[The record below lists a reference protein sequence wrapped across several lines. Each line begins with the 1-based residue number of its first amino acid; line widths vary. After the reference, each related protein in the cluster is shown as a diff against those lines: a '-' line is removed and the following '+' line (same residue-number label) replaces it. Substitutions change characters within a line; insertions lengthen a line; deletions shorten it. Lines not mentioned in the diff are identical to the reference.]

1 MRFLLEPTRRTIVLA
16 LGAMLFPLFLQLGSR
31 GLNEPDE
38 GRYAEMGREMLVTG
52 DWLVPRLN
60 GVPHYAKPP
69 WIYWCV
75 AVGLRVAGIHEWG
88 ARLPSAL
95 AASATVLLVFML
107 GRRMAGARAGLF
119 SAAVLSTMLLFFAG
133 GRLITPDMMLT
144 ALVTLALGCFWRWR
158 EIVHGNAA
166 PHGAGRFWRLGFY
179 LALAFAFLNKG
190 PVGLAIAGLTI
201 LGFCAATRDFRALRK
216 MNLLRGLVLLAFIA
230 LPWFLLMIWLN
241 PDLADF
247 YLRGEIRDRVLSGR
261 GRAKAWYYFL
271 IILPIACWPWTFLAF
286 PAARRHWTRWR
297 TGGEGSAASA
307 FLLSWVLLPFAMFT
321 LSGSKLPTYL
331 LPLMPPISLLIG
343 AWLAEMRPE
352 RAAAFAPSWARR
364 ATWAF
369 LPLVALTPWFILQ
382 RAFHQPSLLWLAPFV
397 LAALW
402 AATAAFATAR
412 VSPPARA
419 PATFVAWWICAAL
432 FLQSLVLLAARTE
445 TLFGHNSSWRSL
457 TAAAPRARAVGVPI
471 SLDLHPREGPPSF
484 AARDGDLVAM
494 YECAFHSGSFA
505 VMNDRAE
512 VIPRYGSDTL
522 WEIARDRDA
531 AVKPGRAELVA
542 LLRGPRRVWI
552 FTRPQY
558 LDELRRDAGVPLEIV
573 ATAGAEKHRVVLV
586 RSR

>member
-1 MRFLLEPTRRTIVLA
+1 MRFLLERPRRTIGWA
-16 LGAMLFPLFLQLGSR
+16 LGALLVTLFLQLGSR

-75 AVGLRVAGIHEWG
+75 AAGLRVAGIHAWG

-107 GRRMAGARAGLF
+107 GRQMAGARAGLF
-119 SAAVLSTMLLFFAG
+119 SAAILSTTLLFFAS

-158 EIVHGNAA
+158 EIVNRTTAT
-166 PHGAGRFWRLGFY
+166 PDAGRFWRLRFY
-179 LALAFAFLNKG
+179 LALAIAFLDKG

-201 LGFCAATRDFRALRK
+201 LGFCVATRDFRPLRK
-216 MNLLRGLVLLAFIA
+216 MNLVRGLALLALIA
-230 LPWFLLMIWLN
+230 LPWFFLMIWLN

-247 YLRGEIRDRVLSGR
+247 YLRGEIQDRVLSGR
-261 GRAKAWYYFL
+261 GRAKAWYYFFAV
-271 IILPIACWPWTFLAF
+271 LPVACWPWTFLAL
-286 PAARRHWTRWR
+286 PAARRHWARWR
-297 TGGEGSAASA
+297 AGGAKGAASA
-307 FLLSWVLLPFAMFT
+307 FLLSWILLPFAMFT
-321 LSGSKLPTYL
+321 LSESKLPTYL

-343 AWLAEMRPE
+343 AWLAEASPE
-352 RAAAFAPSWARR
+352 EALAPAWARK

-369 LPLVALTPWFILQ
+369 LPLVALAPWFIVQ
-382 RAFHQPSLLWLAPFV
+382 RAFHQPSLLWLTPFL
-397 LAALW
+397 LAALLV
-402 AATAAFATAR
+402 AAAAFATSRIPSAR
-412 VSPPARA
+412 RA
-419 PATFVAWWICAAL
+419 PAMLVAWWFCAAVL
-432 FLQSLVLLAARTE
+432 LQGLVSLAARTE
-445 TLFGHNSSWRSL
+445 TLLGHNSSWRSL
-457 TAAAPRARAVGVPI
+457 AAAVPRDRAVGVPI

-494 YECAFHSGSFA
+494 YECAFHSGSFSLLG
-505 VMNDRAE
+505 DRAE

-531 AVKPGRAELVA
+531 AEKPGRAELAA

-552 FTRPQY
+552 FTRPQH

-573 ATAGAEKHRVVLV
+573 ATAGAEKQRVVLV